1 MPDVVAP
8 DMAAN
13 KSSDQESPDSQ
24 ELPGSQK
31 SSDSQESPQESPDS
45 IATSEPAKLMRIGTM
60 IRSLLSEIHHA
71 PLDEAGRDLMHDIY
85 QNSVK
90 ELSQAMA
97 EPLREE
103 LERLTLPFSSEVP
116 SEAELR
122 LAQAQL
128 VGWLE
133 GLFHGIQAAVAAQRE
148 MAEQQL
154 RQMLNAPEENN
165 ADGGG
170 SEPGSG
176 DRGGVYL

>member
-1 MPDVVAP
+1 MSEATADNSTGTKTVTPAG
-8 DMAAN
+8 AEN
-13 KSSDQESPDSQ
+13 NSGGNSSDHSTDESTDDSS
-24 ELPGSQK
+24 GSVV
-31 SSDSQESPQESPDS
+31 
-45 IATSEPAKLMRIGTM
+45 TSEPAKLMRIGTM
-60 IRSLLSEIHHA
+60 IRALLNEIHHA
-71 PLDEAGRDLMHDIY
+71 PIDEAGRDLLHDIY
-85 QNSVK
+85 QKSVG

-97 EPLREE
+97 QPLREE

-154 RQMLNAPEENN
+154 RQMLPGPNEISPDENPN
-165 ADGGG
+165 QQG
-170 SEPGSG
+170 PL

>member
-1 MPDVVAP
+1 M
-8 DMAAN
+8 
-13 KSSDQESPDSQ
+13 SDATRDNSPDIEGTEPEPES
-24 ELPGSQK
+24 EGLP
-31 SSDSQESPQESPDS
+31 ESVA
-45 IATSEPAKLMRIGTM
+45 ISEPAKLMRIGTM
-60 IRSLLSEIHHA
+60 IRALLNEIHHA

-85 QNSVK
+85 QKSVG
-90 ELSQAMA
+90 ELAQAMA

-103 LERLTLPFSSEVP
+103 LERLTLPFSSDVP

-154 RQMLNAPEENN
+154 KQMLNSPD
-165 ADGGG
+165 DGQLEDE
-170 SEPGSG
+170 STRLN
-176 DRGGVYL
+176 RGGVYL